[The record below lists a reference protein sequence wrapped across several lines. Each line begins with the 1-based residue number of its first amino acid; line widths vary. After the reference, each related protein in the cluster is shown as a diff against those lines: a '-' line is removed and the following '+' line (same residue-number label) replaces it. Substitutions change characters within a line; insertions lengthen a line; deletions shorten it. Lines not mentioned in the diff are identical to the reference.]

1 MKSIYTLLTICLL
14 LATVSNAQLADGTIA
29 PDWTMTDIEGVEH
42 NLQSYLDDG
51 YTVILDFS
59 ATWCGP
65 CWAYHTGG
73 TLEEIY
79 TNHGPAGMA
88 GVSAYTT
95 DDVMVFMIEG
105 DGSTT
110 TEDLNGTGTNTTGDW
125 VTGTLYPIIDSDEI
139 TQTYAINFWPTMY
152 TVCADGMIQ
161 ESGQVTADEHLAIAQ
176 ECAIQSLDVQLD
188 DTSISSV
195 QDAGDGNAFT
205 FTLNNENDMNAEELV
220 ITVTSDAPA
229 DWTAEISAAGS
240 SDGSSL
246 QLMAEALSGT
256 EVSLAVTPG
265 TTAAL
270 ANYTV
275 EISSLTYPENV
286 PITVDYFVA
295 SGITDL
301 VVDNGGVST
310 VMNSDFVAGLVAA
323 ENTTH
328 AALDID
334 KFTEAIMADQLSEVG
349 HVYYNVGWTFPS
361 FTDEGVEALKAFMD
375 NGGNLMVVGQDVAWD
390 TFNNEGTAITQE
402 FMTSYLGVNYVG
414 DGSASDSQ
422 MTFVSNDPLFGSL
435 GNSSIE
441 NIYGGANI
449 YPDQIDPIP
458 GGFGILHYGNDETK
472 FGGARIEHNGF
483 KVVYIG
489 VDLLM
494 IEDEAVRTSTVEITH
509 NWFHGLVSGVEEST
523 ISSLGRVYPNPSNSL
538 VNMNLKGFKKDSSI
552 EVYSLLGELVFTENI
567 ANGSSVYVLNVSAF
581 KNGLYTLRVLDSS
594 GNTANTMVQ
603 VLK

>member
-95 DDVMVFMIEG
+95 DDIMVFMIEG

-161 ESGQVTADEHLAIAQ
+161 ESGQVTAAEHLGIAQ
-176 ECAIQSLDVQLD
+176 ECAVQSLDVQLD
-188 DTSISSV
+188 DTSVSSV

-205 FTLNNENDMNAEELV
+205 FTLNNENEMNAEELV
-220 ITVTSDAPA
+220 ITVTSDAPS
-229 DWTAEISAAGS
+229 DWAAEISAAGS

-246 QLMAEALSGT
+246 LIMAEALSGT
-256 EVSLAVTPG
+256 DVSLAVTPG

-286 PITVDYFVA
+286 AITVDYFVA

-328 AALDID
+328 ATLDID

-538 VNMNLKGFKKDSSI
+538 VNINLKGFNKDSSI

-567 ANGSSVYVLNVSAF
+567 ANGSSVYVLDVSAF
-581 KNGLYTLRVLDSS
+581 NNGLYTLRVLDSS

>member
-1 MKSIYTLLTICLL
+1 MKSIYTLLAICLL

-79 TNHGPAGMA
+79 ANHGPAGMA

-256 EVSLAVTPG
+256 DVSLAVTPG

-328 AALDID
+328 ATLDID
-334 KFTEAIMADQLSEVG
+334 KFTEAIMADQLSEMG

-390 TFNNEGTAITQE
+390 TFNNEGTSITQE

-523 ISSLGRVYPNPSNSL
+523 ISSLGSVYPNPSNSL
-538 VNMNLKGFKKDSSI
+538 ININLKGFKKDSSI

-567 ANGSSVYVLNVSAF
+567 ANGSSAYVLNVSAF
-581 KNGLYTLRVLDSS
+581 NNGLYTLRVLDSS

>member
-1 MKSIYTLLTICLL
+1 
-14 LATVSNAQLADGTIA
+14 
-29 PDWTMTDIEGVEH
+29 
-42 NLQSYLDDG
+42 
-51 YTVILDFS
+51 
-59 ATWCGP
+59 
-65 CWAYHTGG
+65 
-73 TLEEIY
+73 
-79 TNHGPAGMA
+79 
-88 GVSAYTT
+88 
-95 DDVMVFMIEG
+95 MIEG
-105 DGSTT
+105 DGTTT
-110 TEDLNGTGTNTTGDW
+110 TEDLNGTGDNTTGDW

-139 TQTYAINFWPTMY
+139 TGTYAINYWPTMY
-152 TVCADGMIQ
+152 TVCSDGTIQ
-161 ESGQVTADEHLAIAQ
+161 ESGQVTADEHIAIAQ
-176 ECAIQSLDVQLD
+176 ECAIQSLDLQLT
-188 DTSISSV
+188 DTSVSAV
-195 QDAGDGNAFT
+195 QDAGNGNAFT
-205 FTLNNENDMNAEELV
+205 FTLNNGNEMESEEIL

-240 SDGSSL
+240 TDVSSI
-246 QLMAEALSGT
+246 QLMTEALSG
-256 EVSLAVTPG
+256 EDVSLAVTPG

-275 EISSLTYPENV
+275 DISSVTYPDNV
-286 PITVDYFVA
+286 HITVDYFVA

-310 VMNSDFVAGLVAA
+310 VMNSDFVAGLLAA

-328 AALDID
+328 ATLDIE

-414 DGSASDSQ
+414 DGSASDSE
-422 MTFVSNDPLFGSL
+422 MTYVSNDPLFGSL
-435 GNSSIE
+435 GSSSIE

-458 GGFGILHYGNDETK
+458 GSFGILHYGNDETK

-509 NWFHGLVSGVEEST
+509 NWFHGLVSGVEESNAPA
-523 ISSLGRVYPNPSNSL
+523 LGDVYPNPSNNL
-538 VNMNLKGFKKDSSI
+538 VNINLKGFKKDSSI

-567 ANGSSVYVLNVSAF
+567 ATGSSVYVLNVSAF
-581 KNGLYTLRVLDSS
+581 NNGLYTLRVLDNS